1 MSSPHAPAPAPP
13 HASVAEPARRRPD
26 HAPRPEAATLMLR
39 LWAAAVGAELIH
51 QIISIISGFLDPS
64 ELLAAS
70 KESLSD
76 NPQFADMPD
85 AMLRLSVYVSIGLL
99 GLLNLAIVGGLG
111 AAVVLISR
119 RGRTAPGAQRLLI
132 VFSIFWAVR
141 GLVIL
146 TAQATYP
153 GLPDWLVLLDGSL
166 QIIIA
171 VAGVLGIIFARK
183 PETVSYFD
191 VDRGDER

>member
-1 MSSPHAPAPAPP
+1 
-13 HASVAEPARRRPD
+13 
-26 HAPRPEAATLMLR
+26 MLR